1 MSSEQSAAR
10 IVADIRT
17 GRRTAAQATEACLE
31 RIGAREAEVQAWAYL
46 EPGAARDQARAIDAR
61 VDSGPLKGLP
71 IGIKD
76 IVDTV
81 DMPTAFGSPIY
92 QGHRPSADAVCVA
105 KLRAAGAVILGKTV
119 TTEFGAYHPGKT
131 RNPHDLGRTPGGS
144 SSGSAAAVA
153 DGMVP
158 VALGTQTAGSVI
170 RPASFNG
177 VVGYKAT
184 TGLID
189 HAGVKPFGPSFDALG
204 VFARSVDDV
213 RLVADV
219 LWSREKLVARAT
231 PRGRLAVCRTAQWF
245 MAEAETRDAIEG
257 TIAAL
262 RQSGAAVEAL
272 VLPSLF
278 DDMPAVHQLANLY
291 EAARCFAHEHQF
303 HRNLLS
309 ESLRDSI
316 ARGLDIPEA
325 DYRRAITRIEAAWQA
340 FADLAQG
347 FDAVLTPAAVGT
359 APVGL
364 ASTGDPVFCR
374 TWSALRL
381 PAICLPVARAGLPVG
396 IQILGLPFT
405 DSALLDTAEMIETT
419 LRGT

>member
-1 MSSEQSAAR
+1 LSSEQSAAR
-10 IVADIRT
+10 IVADIGM
-17 GRRTAAQATEACLE
+17 GRRTAAQATEASLE

-46 EPGAARDQARAIDAR
+46 EPDTARGQARAIDAC
-61 VDSGPLKGLP
+61 VDFGPLKGLP

-76 IVDTV
+76 IIDTV

-92 QGHRPSADAVCVA
+92 AGHRPSADAACVA
-105 KLRAAGAVILGKTV
+105 KLRAAGAVIIGKTV

-131 RNPHDLGRTPGGS
+131 RNPHDLARTPGGS

-204 VFARSVDDV
+204 VFARSVGDV

-219 LWSREKLVARAT
+219 LWSKEELIARAT
-231 PRGRLAVCRTAQWF
+231 GRGRLAVCRTAQWS
-245 MAEAETRDAIEG
+245 MAEAETRGAIEG
-257 TIAAL
+257 TISAL
-262 RQSGAAVEAL
+262 RRSGASVEDI

-278 DDMPAVHQLANLY
+278 DDMPAVHQIANLY
-291 EAARCFAHEHQF
+291 EAARCFAHECRF
-303 HRNLLS
+303 HRSLLS
-309 ESLRDSI
+309 DSLRDSI
-316 ARGLDIPEA
+316 ARGFDIPEA
-325 DYRRAITRIEAAWQA
+325 DYRRALALIEPARAA
-340 FADLAQG
+340 FADLAEG

-364 ASTGDPVFCR
+364 TSTGDPVFCR

-381 PAICLPVARAGLPVG
+381 PAICLPVARVGLPVG

-405 DSALLDTAEMIETT
+405 DAALLDTAETIEGM
-419 LRGT
+419 LRET